1 MECTFLL
8 KGYTSSIILSD
19 FTETDF
25 LRFFTHMLAFKMH
38 SNFKNKGYW
47 KIKSTCKIWVVWT
60 KRRSVLTRV
69 AYYHFH
75 FKELGKS
82 T

>member
-25 LRFFTHMLAFKMH
+25 LRFFTRMLAFKMH
-38 SNFKNKGYW
+38 SNFKNKGY
-47 KIKSTCKIWVVWT
+47 
-60 KRRSVLTRV
+60 
-69 AYYHFH
+69 
-75 FKELGKS
+75 
-82 T
+82 